1 MILQSLSVR
10 LPDGIG
16 FFQHPLPG
24 NSSAHLAV
32 TPAPFLQASAGR
44 IVGFTVFRSSNMKEL
59 VPVSPPA
66 VLNVRVPQAKH
77 EAANCFAFWRKPV
90 SVFGLMRFTVFST
103 VHLCWTY
110 PPA

>member
-1 MILQSLSVR
+1 MILPSLSAR

-16 FFQHPLPG
+16 FFQPPLPA
-24 NSSAHLAV
+24 NSSTHLAV

-59 VPVSPPA
+59 VPVSSPA

-77 EAANCFAFWRKPV
+77 EATDCFAFWRKPV